1 MMNPKF
7 GTNIS
12 LFTCSEVPQYITGFS
27 PFKLIFGH
35 NVRDPLFQV
44 KEKLLENNDDPEQL
58 EVTKYVISMRKKIK
72 EFMKD
77 ANRNE
82 IGGKTK
88 QRVYYDKDSRK
99 RNYKLGDKVLM
110 FLPTFTNKLLANWKG
125 PFEMVRRIDKFDYVY
140 VYKER
145 VCSNSFLKEVAMLF
159 SPLTL
164 LLRGVKMTGWTSMKS

>member
-7 GTNIS
+7 GTNIL

-58 EVTKYVISMRKKIK
+58 EVTRYVISMRKKIK

-99 RNYKLGDKVLM
+99 RNYKLGDRSSRINYWPTGKVRSRWLDGSIS
-110 FLPTFTNKLLANWKG
+110 L
-125 PFEMVRRIDKFDYVY
+125 I
-140 VYKER
+140 
-145 VCSNSFLKEVAMLF
+145 ML
-159 SPLTL
+159 
-164 LLRGVKMTGWTSMKS
+164 